1 LLNAP
6 ARCCAWIDPQA
17 LVNVP
22 PMPANARSDSRL
34 RLAEQVR
41 DLVQVVLNERRQ
53 SGGIT
58 GQWAAMFGISY
69 AT

>member
-1 LLNAP
+1 MDRSASACERAADAP
-6 ARCCAWIDPQA
+6 E
-17 LVNVP
+17 
-22 PMPANARSDSRL
+22 RSDSRL

>member
-17 LVNVP
+17 LVNVR
-22 PMPANARSDSRL
+22 PMPGNARSDSRL

-41 DLVQVVLNERRQ
+41 DLVQVVLNERR
-53 SGGIT
+53 
-58 GQWAAMFGISY
+58 
-69 AT
+69 